1 MHRLAIQKQNMKN
14 MEQAYAV
21 QILFSR
27 ACIDAKTVYQAL
39 FHEVPHHFPL
49 MFTSP
54 SSQILLGLLHVYS
67 RIAGGGV
74 KYGRPV

>member
-14 MEQAYAV
+14 MEQASAA

-39 FHEVPHHFPL
+39 FHESASTLPPHCSLPPRPKFYLVCMYVHG
-49 MFTSP
+49 SP
-54 SSQILLGLLHVYS
+54 E
-67 RIAGGGV
+67 GGV